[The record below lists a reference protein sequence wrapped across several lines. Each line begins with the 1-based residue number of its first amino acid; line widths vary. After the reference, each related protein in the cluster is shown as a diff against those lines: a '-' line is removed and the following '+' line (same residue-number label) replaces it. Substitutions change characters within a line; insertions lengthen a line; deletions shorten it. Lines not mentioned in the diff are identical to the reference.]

1 MLGVERL
8 YRDALNIASLVY
20 SLYSSDI
27 TLLQPKKS
35 ARRDPYDELNLS
47 LLLNEWGEP
56 GYFVG

>member
-27 TLLQPKKS
+27 TLLQHKKS